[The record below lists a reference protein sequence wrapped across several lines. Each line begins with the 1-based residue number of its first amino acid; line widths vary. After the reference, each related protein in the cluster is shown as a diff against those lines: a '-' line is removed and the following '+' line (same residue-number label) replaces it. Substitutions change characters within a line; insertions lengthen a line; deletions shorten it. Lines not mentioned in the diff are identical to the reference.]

1 MIRAPIFSAVA
12 AALLLGLAAAAPA
25 AAEDAASSS
34 TPAATPRDKG
44 EFDDYCVMGL
54 SEGQNIK
61 TDCSVTWTD
70 EDGKVYCFSSEKSKA
85 AFLKDPA
92 GNIKKARE
100 FEAAKAEAAAKGA
113 KDFKEAD
120 VNDAVK
126 KTIDERTKDGA
137 FVFHDPKLNAD
148 LNLIFDKIKIV
159 RGMEGY
165 GWFANVIF
173 SDKDEPKKQYAIDFW
188 FKPEGQ
194 ELKLMDIRVQKGPKR
209 DGDSYY
215 MITRLPVAWWWLPVQ
230 EHPGDMEVTR
240 AWHVMSAIHN
250 YIANHKDKDG
260 NSTIKDDKTGE
271 SIPARICRDPPA
283 GAPSEEE
290 WRIFRL
296 HRLPQARQPGR
307 ILRHRLLGEREDRQA
322 RGRQRQDAQGPGAG
336 GRHLDP
342 GAALHLRR
350 HGFRHHQLDG
360 RAKANAARFGPRGSA
375 PPPRQGRLRAR
386 QRGARELDGAA
397 SKPPLLL
404 CQQAGWPLCQCQRIR
419 RAGRKV
425 RAPWKHG
432 AG

>member
-1 MIRAPIFSAVA
+1 MIRAPILSAVA
-12 AALLLGLAAAAPA
+12 VALLLGLAAAAPA

-34 TPAATPRDKG
+34 TPAASPAPVKG

-61 TDCSVTWTD
+61 TDCSVTWTG

-85 AFLKDPA
+85 AFLKDPE
-92 GNIKKARE
+92 GTIKKARE

-120 VNDAVK
+120 INDAVK
-126 KTIDERTKDGA
+126 KVIDERSKDGA

-148 LNLIFDKIKIV
+148 LTLTFDKIKVV

-173 SDKDEPKKQYAIDFW
+173 DDKDEPKKQYAIDFW

-250 YIANHKDKDG
+250 YIATHKDKDG
-260 NSTIKDDKTGE
+260 NLDVKDDKTGE
-271 SIPARICRDPPA
+271 TVPLEFVEI
-283 GAPSEEE
+283 
-290 WRIFRL
+290 
-296 HRLPQARQPGR
+296 HQPV
-307 ILRHRLLGEREDRQA
+307 
-322 RGRQRQDAQGPGAG
+322 
-336 GRHLDP
+336 RHLKKNGEYFACTDFRKP
-342 GAALHLRR
+342 GSQDEYYDIDFWVNEKTGKLEVNNVKMHKVPV
-350 HGFRHHQLDG
+350 QEDG
-360 RAKANAARFGPRGSA
+360 IWTQVPRYTF
-375 PPPRQGRLRAR
+375 
-386 QRGARELDGAA
+386 DGMDFD
-397 SKPPLLL
+397 
-404 CQQAGWPLCQCQRIR
+404 ITN
-419 RAGRKV
+419 
-425 RAPWKHG
+425 
-432 AG
+432 